1 MKTLLRFLRDERG
14 TETVEWAIIAG
25 LIAVG
30 AIVSIK
36 TIGAKVASVFGTLA
50 TDLATIP

>member
-25 LIAVG
+25 LIAVA
-30 AIVSIK
+30 AIVSVQ
-36 TIGAKVASVFGTLA
+36 TIGTKVAAVFGKLA
-50 TDLATIP
+50 TDLPTIP

>member
-25 LIAVG
+25 LIAVA
-30 AIVSIK
+30 AIVSIQ
-36 TIGAKVASVFGTLA
+36 TIGGKVAAVFASLA
-50 TDLATIP
+50 AALP